1 MERVHSNINY
11 LYLFWPQL
19 KPNKQNKYAE
29 KQRNGNNVYR
39 QLLGLCVLGKPTN
52 FPLVRFILVFLILP
66 TQLAMHKHVLC
77 N

>member
-39 QLLGLCVLGKPTN
+39 QLLGLCVLGKSYGFPSGSFSFTN
-52 FPLVRFILVFLILP
+52 LVANQR
-66 TQLAMHKHVLC
+66 